1 MLYLTQRV
9 DSPGKLTASL
19 TLPIDVRV
27 KSRIKVTLN
36 DGREAGLLLPRGLL
50 LRGGDVLSNEDGS
63 EFVQIIAADE
73 GVSVVHCDDPIRS
86 PWRKPAITSATAT
99 FRCKSCPESCAITT
113 IMCWTICCA
122 SSAWRSLSRICR
134 LNRKPAPTPAKA
146 TATATVI
153 VTIMAT
159 IIIITSTVTKCQRRK
174 NACG

>member
-9 DSPGKLTASL
+9 DSPGKLTASV

-63 EFVQIIAADE
+63 EFVQVIAADE
-73 GVSVVHCDDPIRS
+73 GVSVVRCDDPFT
-86 PWRKPAITSATAT
+86 WRKPAITSATAT
-99 FRCKSCPESCAITT
+99 FRCKSCPASCAITT

-122 SSAWRSLSRICR
+122 SSAWRSFASCR

-153 VTIMAT
+153 VTIMT
-159 IIIITSTVTKCQRRK
+159 TSSSQHSH
-174 NACG
+174 